1 MSSSLINLSGLESA
15 MGAIL
20 SKLKAQEDEI
30 ASLKA
35 ISSTQATRSDVVE
48 LERKLNMRFNALE
61 QRVEQLEKEITVD
74 SSVTLDGIISSNNTS
89 DRIPIARYIRAHD
102 ARLETTSRFI
112 SETLATRTE
121 LDALRS
127 QAFEQLNTAVTK
139 LSDERAS
146 REAVVELQ
154 RSHEASQ
161 SQLGAMQGVLATKV
175 DRAEIIALRSV
186 AAELQTFS
194 IFKTAATG
202 DLRELSQRTDENRA
216 ALNRSLESVA
226 KLSAGVQSLATTVA
240 TKADRVTLEKLEEE
254 TLKLSEDILLRTT
267 KTETDA
273 MKEAHVDGLSRISSL
288 EHSIKYLDN
297 SITDAIK
304 TTDGTMTKI
313 ANVLRTESAESVAK
327 LKGELESIRKEADAR
342 AYITSLEAT
351 DESVASLSQQV
362 DLHDRK
368 LEVALRFID
377 WYSSKGE
384 TFEANA
390 SSIERHMNQLALKNA
405 VRNAPPSEDYVP
417 LTNTFRSTVPKM
429 AMTRSSE

>member
-1 MSSSLINLSGLESA
+1 M
-15 MGAIL
+15 
-20 SKLKAQEDEI
+20 
-30 ASLKA
+30 
-35 ISSTQATRSDVVE
+35 
-48 LERKLNMRFNALE
+48 
-61 QRVEQLEKEITVD
+61 
-74 SSVTLDGIISSNNTS
+74 
-89 DRIPIARYIRAHD
+89 
-102 ARLETTSRFI
+102 
-112 SETLATRTE
+112 
-121 LDALRS
+121 
-127 QAFEQLNTAVTK
+127 
-139 LSDERAS
+139 
-146 REAVVELQ
+146 
-154 RSHEASQ
+154 
-161 SQLGAMQGVLATKV
+161 
-175 DRAEIIALRSV
+175 
-186 AAELQTFS
+186 
-194 IFKTAATG
+194 
-202 DLRELSQRTDENRA
+202 
-216 ALNRSLESVA
+216 
-226 KLSAGVQSLATTVA
+226 
-240 TKADRVTLEKLEEE
+240 
-254 TLKLSEDILLRTT
+254 RTT

-297 SITDAIK
+297 SLTDAIK
-304 TTDGTMTKI
+304 TTDGTITKI